1 MGVYRLGYYP
11 HNVHFVLA
19 SAQMAGDRTTVI
31 AAAEKLRGLIPDEV
45 ARDIAM
51 VHPVKA
57 APYFA
62 HAQFSAPETI
72 LYPIPAKRCPMSKRC
87 GAIAR
92 HRLTGQLRCSD
103 AARMVLA

>member
-1 MGVYRLGYYP
+1 MSDARSLKLASNHRLPAVYLDALADNKIATAVDEKYLADTDAPMGVYRLGYYP

-19 SAQMAGDRTTVI
+19 SAQMAGDGTTVI

-57 APYFA
+57 APY
-62 HAQFSAPETI
+62 
-72 LYPIPAKRCPMSKRC
+72 
-87 GAIAR
+87 AR
-92 HRLTGQLRCSD
+92 RQSG
-103 AARMVLA
+103 